1 MVTVRVIT
9 FRQTQQVTE
18 TGSLES
24 ALQPVLVGP
33 PITGQLELDP
43 IPTGEFS
50 RDLVAE
56 RARATVGELVP
67 EGEAVDVVFD
77 TVDG

>member
-9 FRQTQQVTE
+9 FRQTQEVTE

-33 PITGQLELDP
+33 PITGQLELAP
-43 IPTGEFS
+43 IPRDEFS
-50 RDLVAE
+50 RDLVIE
-56 RARATVGELVP
+56 RARAEVSELVP
-67 EGEAVDVVFD
+67 DGEEVEVVFD
-77 TVDG
+77 TVGD